1 MGSCNA
7 AAVFWGRWG
16 VYRVLPRLLCA
27 CFPHNHR
34 HLRPFVP
41 ASRRR
46 VNSHNGVQS
55 LAVHMQKLN
64 PGIRFNHHPGN
75 HPQHQLPHLPGNRR
89 RTLAHHTVWPRVP
102 SLVHPSVA
110 AWDVSA
116 LPGSDAVNG
125 GVIIKQ
131 VLCVLKY
138 VFYFFLRGFLGMGIV
153 FSNTSPATLYNI
165 WFFFGGLPS

>member
-1 MGSCNA
+1 MGPCNG
-7 AAVFWGRWG
+7 AAVFWSGRG

-34 HLRPFVP
+34 HLRPFVA

-46 VNSHNGVQS
+46 VNAHYGGQS
-55 LAVHMQKLN
+55 LAVPVQKLN
-64 PGIRFNHHPGN
+64 PGIRFNHRPGG

-89 RTLAHHTVWPRVP
+89 RSLAHHTVWPRVP

-116 LPGSDAVNG
+116 LPGSDTVNG
-125 GVIIKQ
+125 GVIKKQ
-131 VLCVLKY
+131 VLCVLKI
-138 VFYFFLRGFLGMGIV
+138 VFYFFFEGFSGDRNGI
-153 FSNTSPATLYNI
+153 FKYFPCT
-165 WFFFGGLPS
+165 